1 MHLGGATE
9 AAEESNGSF
18 GPQRTRTSDDRP
30 YVGNGGSL
38 RERSYFAGAV
48 AGWLMLTG

>member
-1 MHLGGATE
+1 MDPSARKGRG
-9 AAEESNGSF
+9 N
-18 GPQRTRTSDDRP
+18 SDDGP
-30 YVGNGGSL
+30 YVGHGGSL